1 MKKIILI
8 LCLLLSIAS
17 FTLSLNNYFKLNQVN
32 EKITYNAINY
42 GISSENSDNT
52 KAMQALIELVH
63 NNGGGTIYV
72 PNGTYEF
79 NSDIVAKWS
88 NYHYTLLCYDDV
100 AIIGESRAKTVFKQN
115 TLASLFYYQGNKDQP
130 LQNVSFK
137 NFTIDA
143 YDSGDENVVYAK
155 AFFFQY
161 VKDAIF
167 QDLTLKGTSATALGI
182 DFLDQVLIEN
192 ITTIDCGRTY
202 TGSESGSSGIGI
214 GSGGWENENFIINN
228 CITINSG
235 QYGIFIENQYDQG
248 WSGHLS
254 ESKGMIISNCIV
266 RNGHHKGIGVRG
278 ASHVNI
284 HDNIIYENQSAAIYL
299 DSNCSDILI
308 SNNQIIDNNIGL
320 WLETSDTSHDITSL
334 NNQFLR
340 NKKHTIINT
349 KATNL
354 HLED

>member
-1 MKKIILI
+1 MKKIVLI
-8 LCLLLSIAS
+8 LCLLLSITS
-17 FTLSLNNYFKLNQVN
+17 FTLSLNNYFKLDQVN
-32 EKITYNAINY
+32 ENTTYNALNY
-42 GISSENSDNT
+42 GISSDNQDNT

-63 NNGGGTIYV
+63 HNGGGTIYV
-72 PNGTYEF
+72 PNGIYQF
-79 NSDIVAKWS
+79 NSDFTSEWS

-100 AIIGESRAKTVFKQN
+100 SIIGESRAKTVFKQN
-115 TLASLFYYQGNKDQP
+115 NLNSLFYYQGNKDNP

-137 NFTIDA
+137 NFSVDA
-143 YDSGDENVVYAK
+143 YDSGNENVVYAK

-161 VKDAIF
+161 VKDATF
-167 QDLTLKGTSATALGI
+167 EDLTLKGTSATALGI

-192 ITTIDCGRTY
+192 VITIDCGRTY

-214 GSGGWENENFIINN
+214 GSGGWDNENFIINN

-248 WSGHLS
+248 WSGHIS

-266 RNGHHKGIGVRG
+266 RNGKNKGIGIRG

-284 HDNIIYENQSAAIYL
+284 HDNLIYENNHAGIYL

-308 SNNQIIDNNIGL
+308 TNNQVLDNGIGL
-320 WLETSDTSHDITSL
+320 CLETSDISHDITSI

-340 NKKHTIINT
+340 NKKHPIINT

-354 HLED
+354 NLDD